1 MNRPLFLLL
10 ALAAVP
16 LFAQQSPAEAQ
27 MDRLARQ
34 MAVQQQQ
41 QAVVTQ
47 QMNAENDRLLR
58 NAAQQRIVGL
68 EQQYRDASNYSHP
81 PAQLK
86 LIEQQEAV
94 QQTLLSSIE
103 QRQNVSELQLQSEID
118 RLRTNLDRARAAGLL
133 SAYAI
138 GKRQEVIAKYEADL
152 QRMRDERRE
161 NARSVKPPRH

>member
-1 MNRPLFLLL
+1 MKRLLLL

-16 LFAQQSPAEAQ
+16 LFAQQTPVEAQ
-27 MDRLARQ
+27 NDRLARQ
-34 MAVQQQQ
+34 MAAQQGQ
-41 QAVVTQ
+41 QAIVTQ
-47 QMNAENDRLLR
+47 QFNAENDRLIR
-58 NAAQQRIVGL
+58 NAAQQRIVSL

-86 LIEQQEAV
+86 LIEQQQYV

-103 QRQNVSELQLQSEID
+103 QRQNVSEQQLQIEID

-138 GKRQEVIAKYEADL
+138 GKRQEVIARYQADL

-161 NARSVKPPRH
+161 NSLSVKPPRH